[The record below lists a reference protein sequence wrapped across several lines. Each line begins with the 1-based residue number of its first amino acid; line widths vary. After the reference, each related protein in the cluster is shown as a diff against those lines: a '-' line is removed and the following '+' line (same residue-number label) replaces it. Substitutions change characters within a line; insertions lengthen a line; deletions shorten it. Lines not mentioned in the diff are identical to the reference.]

1 MLLYY
6 GCSRLSCLKPEPLNS
21 RRKQSHMMTH
31 LTPHLPRHTHT
42 NLTPL
47 TLNNMR
53 NGVTP
58 WRHPKDLVS
67 VVHVLLVLSLSTVF
81 PRVPLWSPVFQCG
94 PLCSTVSPCV
104 FFSAVIS
111 PKEWPCR
118 SLFSVSTASNKSL
131 GYHTADKN
139 MLSLLVW
146 SK

>member
-67 VVHVLLVLSLSTVF
+67 VVHVLLVLSMSTVF
-81 PRVPLWSPVFQCG
+81 RCV
-94 PLCSTVSPCV
+94 PLCSAVFPCV